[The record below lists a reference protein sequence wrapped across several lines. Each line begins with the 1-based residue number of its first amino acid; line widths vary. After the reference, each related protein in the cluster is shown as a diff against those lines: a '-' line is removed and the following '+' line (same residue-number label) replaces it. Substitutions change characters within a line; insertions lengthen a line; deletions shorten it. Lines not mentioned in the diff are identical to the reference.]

1 MMRTYITLGLGV
13 CGAIGIGGGGE
24 TGGCLSELFLKL
36 QNETTEVG

>member
-1 MMRTYITLGLGV
+1 MMKTYNTPGV
-13 CGAIGIGGGGE
+13 EVGGAWGRGGGGE